1 MSAYDVAIVGG
12 RIAGA
17 STALLLARAG
27 VRVVLVDHGRRGSD
41 TVSTH
46 GLMRGAVLQLSR
58 WGVLPDVVAANTPP
72 IREVVF
78 HYADG
83 EDISV
88 TIRPSEGVDAL
99 YAPRRHLLDRI
110 LVDAAAAAGADVLHE
125 TTATELIRDA
135 SDRVTG
141 VRVRGRRNESMSL
154 HAHLTIGADGVR
166 STVAAETAA
175 PVILKGSS
183 ASAVLYRYLTDLPAA
198 GYEWAYGEGAA
209 AGLIPTNDST
219 CVFVATTPARMHS
232 LRSSGAEQAFAT
244 LLASAA
250 PSLVDR
256 VADAKRATSLR
267 GWGGI
272 PGYLRR
278 GWGDG
283 WALVG
288 DAGYFKDPITTHGM
302 TDALRDAELLADAVL
317 AVLSGCGEASAFEA
331 YEGTRDRLSRD
342 MFDVT
347 EAVAGYDWSLH
358 KARHLLRDVSAAMSA
373 EVEHLQALRPLSE
386 LVS

>member
-99 YAPRRHLLDRI
+99 YAPRRYVLDRI
-110 LVDAAAAAGADVLHE
+110 LVDAAAAAGAHVLHE
-125 TTATELIRDA
+125 TTVTELIRDT
-135 SDRVTG
+135 SDRITG

-175 PVILKGSS
+175 PVILQGSS

-219 CVFVATTPARMHS
+219 CVFVATTPTRMHS

-347 EAVAGYDWSLH
+347 EAVAAYDWSLH
-358 KARHLLRDVSAAMSA
+358 KVRHLLRDVSAAMSA
-373 EVEHLQALRPLSE
+373 EVDHLQTLRPLSE